1 MTGDPHAAADWF
13 SKPGDSLRALL
24 QRRGITAG
32 QLAERLDGTATVRGI
47 LDGSLPIDADRADRL
62 AATVGGTREFWLK
75 RQASYDQAL
84 DRAVGTAA
92 SNESAEWL
100 EHVPAPGPKR
110 RGRLDETAIRLELR
124 RRLSF
129 FGVPTMR
136 SWEARYGRLCTDTR
150 FRTSG
155 SFSSSDAA
163 VLLWLRR
170 GELEA
175 DLVTTRHWSAGNLR
189 DRLAEIRKLSRLSQ
203 PTRFLPKLKE
213 LCAEA
218 GVAIVV
224 VKTPAGCHASGASRL
239 VTTDKAMMLLSFRHR
254 ADDQFW
260 FTVFHEIG
268 HLVLHGAKTFVDGD
282 ATPDD
287 ECEQEANVFASRL
300 IVPENRQSEFE
311 SLRPD
316 RDSVLRY
323 SVSVG
328 VAPGLTVGQMQH
340 RRMIAPNRLNGLKR
354 RWTWEEI
361 DPALV

>member
-1 MTGDPHAAADWF
+1 MKSDQHIADWF
-13 SKPGDSLRALL
+13 SKPGDSLRTLM
-24 QRRGITAG
+24 QRRDVTAD
-32 QLAERLDGTATVRGI
+32 QLAQHVGGATVVRGL
-47 LDGSLPIDADRADRL
+47 LDGSHPIDAGVAKSL
-62 AATVGGTREFWLK
+62 TSALGGTQAFWLK
-75 RQASYDQAL
+75 RQASYEEAL
-84 DRAVGTAA
+84 DRAVTAA
-92 SNESAEWL
+92 ASTEAADWL
-100 EHVPAPGPKR
+100 ERVPAPGARR
-110 RGRLDETAIRLELR
+110 RGRMDPATVREELR

-129 FGVPTMR
+129 FNVPTMR
-136 SWEARYGRLCTDTR
+136 TWQARYGRLCTDTR

-175 DLVTTRHWSAGNLR
+175 DLVSTRHWNAENLR
-189 DRLAEIRKLSRLSQ
+189 DRLIEIRKLSRISQ
-203 PTRFLPKLKE
+203 PARFLPKLRT

-218 GVAIVV
+218 GVAVVV
-224 VKTPAGCHASGASRL
+224 VKTPSGCHASGASRL
-239 VTTDKAMMLLSFRHR
+239 VTADKAMMLLSFRHR

-268 HLVLHGAKTFVDGD
+268 HLVLHGAKTFVDED

-287 ECEQEANVFASRL
+287 QCEREANDFASRC
-300 IVPENRQSEFE
+300 IVPDNRLPEFE
-311 SLRPD
+311 SLQPD
-316 RDSVLRY
+316 RDAVLRY

-340 RRMIAPNRLNGLKR
+340 RRMIEHNRLNMLKR
-354 RWTWEEI
+354 RWTWDEI